1 MRRIA
6 VTVLS
11 ALLVTLALL
20 SLYGR
25 TDSTTAVAVIASG
38 LAIPSAVLALTIA
51 LALAL
56 VLRGAAWP
64 LIRTALLSATVLFI
78 AWPPLV
84 DSFGAQ
90 QLPGAGYRPGH
101 RPDHRNAL
109 VIVSAN
115 MFRANRTPRAAVQAV
130 LDQNADIVV
139 MQEAN
144 GPTRPFL
151 AMMARHYRYR
161 TPCLRYCSLI
171 IWSRRPLSLLP
182 DSFSLRLPWQFR
194 RMMLVARTRD
204 RTGQAVLVAT
214 VHYPQPVPVAKQ
226 AAVRTALAEALAR
239 TDSARL
245 ILAGDMNMAGW
256 SPTTAQQ
263 DHLFHPLTRATHGL
277 MTYPALIAM
286 TNLPWP
292 LPFVSIDH
300 LYFGTGFSA
309 VSADSFAIPGSDHRG
324 IRVQLQA
331 RP

>member
-1 MRRIA
+1 MRRFA
-6 VTVLS
+6 VIFLS
-11 ALLVTLALL
+11 GLLATLALL

-25 TDSTTAVAVIASG
+25 TDSRTAVAVIASG
-38 LAIPSAVLALTIA
+38 LAIPSAVLALAIA

-56 VLRGAAWP
+56 VLRGKRQP
-64 LIRTALLSATVLFI
+64 LIRIALLSAIVLLV
-78 AWPPLV
+78 AWSPLA
-84 DSFGAQ
+84 DSFGAGQ
-90 QLPGAGYRPGH
+90 IPGDGRRA
-101 RPDHRNAL
+101 DHRNAT

-130 LDQNADIVV
+130 LDQNADIVM

-151 AMMARHYRYR
+151 NMMARHYKYR

-182 DSFSLRLPWQFR
+182 DSFSLHLPWQFR
-194 RMMLVARTRD
+194 RMMLVARTQD
-204 RTGQAVLVAT
+204 RTGQTVVVAT

-239 TDSARL
+239 TDGARL

-256 SPTTAQQ
+256 SPTMAQQ
-263 DHLFHPLTRATHGL
+263 DHLFHPLVRATHGL

-286 TNLPWP
+286 KDLPWP

-300 LYFGTGFSA
+300 LYSGAGFSA
-309 VSADSFAIPGSDHRG
+309 VWADSFAIPGSDHRG
-324 IRVQLQA
+324 IRVLLQA